1 MFIFISKSYGLIPS
15 WLRRLYRVSHY
26 LWPGFDRK
34 PMPKVRRF
42 LQESKALAAVEFA
55 IIGLPFLLMIAEIF
69 QSALFVFDS
78 AALDGATQA
87 AARQILTGSVQN
99 GSLTATQFRTNLLC
113 PLLPA
118 VMSCNN
124 VIVNL
129 QAFSAVAYPGGYDN
143 YVNST
148 QTAIIM
154 PPLNNSQTSFCPG
167 NSDQYIYLQVFYAM
181 PLLGTVWLPAMTTT
195 FNGQTVALVS
205 ASAAFKN
212 EPYQSTY
219 TPPAGC

>member
-1 MFIFISKSYGLIPS
+1 MA
-15 WLRRLYRVSHY
+15 
-26 LWPGFDRK
+26 
-34 PMPKVRRF
+34 KVRNF
-42 LQESKALAAVEFA
+42 VQESKAMAAVEFA

-69 QSALFVFDS
+69 QSALYVFDS
-78 AALDGATQA
+78 AALDSATQA

-99 GSLTATQFRTNLLC
+99 GNLTATQFQTNVLC

-118 VMSCNN
+118 VMPCGN

-154 PPLNNSQTSFCPG
+154 PPLNNSETSFCPG

-195 FNGQTVALVS
+195 FQGQTVALVS